1 MKIAIDAM
9 GGDYA
14 PEEIVKGVV
23 TAAKEYS
30 TEIALVGP
38 VDIIESELAKHDK
51 SGTNIEIVAAEEYL
65 VEGEH
70 PAYALRQKRNASIL
84 VATKLVKEGKADAVV
99 SAGPTG
105 GVVAAA
111 LQVLGTVEGVARPVV
126 GGATPSTVPRTGA
139 NFTF

>member
-14 PEEIVKGVV
+14 PEEIVKGAVIG
-23 TAAKEYS
+23 AREYS
-30 TEIALVGP
+30 VEIILAGP
-38 VDIIESELAKHDK
+38 AERIEEELAKHDC
-51 SGTNIEIVAAEEYL
+51 SGVSIEIVNTSEYL

-84 VATKLVKEGKADAVV
+84 VATKLVRDGKADAVV

-105 GVVAAA
+105 GAGFAFPA
-111 LQVLGTVEGVARPVV
+111 
-126 GGATPSTVPRTGA
+126 
-139 NFTF
+139 